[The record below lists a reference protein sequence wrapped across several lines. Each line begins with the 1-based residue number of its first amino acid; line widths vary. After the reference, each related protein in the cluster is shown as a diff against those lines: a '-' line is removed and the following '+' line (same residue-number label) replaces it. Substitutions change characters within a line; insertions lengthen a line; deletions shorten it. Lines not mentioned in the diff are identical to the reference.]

1 MSSVSFKLM
10 LKWGCAAG
18 AADSSMF
25 PSGSQQCQSSHNG
38 LLLQFEAQR
47 PESNDFLD
55 KDTLGSNNFPPN
67 FLDQCLVYFHGSKQV

>member
-1 MSSVSFKLM
+1 MSSVSFKLT
-10 LKWGCAAG
+10 LKWGCAAA
-18 AADSSMF
+18 AADSSTLPF
-25 PSGSQQCQSSHNG
+25 HSQQFQSAHNK

-67 FLDQCLVYFHGSKQV
+67 FLDQCLGYFHGSKQV